1 VALTIRRTKADN
13 LPMSDIRPSTRGLRR
28 RISPLAALTAGAAL
42 LTGLAI
48 AGHSAQQAA
57 TRSLTTLT
65 PPAATPTAAGAP
77 ELTPHGITPTADAS
91 ADPSAVPGQ
100 GAAATARA
108 ATGPVSVR
116 DYFDGGARQPVVDS
130 QSRHPLRMV
139 TAAGGTITYVPR
151 AGGWALKF
159 PKRCTATPSTCPRAI
174 LQGAR
179 DDSLNPGTRPLQY
192 GAAVLM
198 TRADTADGAN
208 VLQKGYSVGG
218 SSQYKLQVD
227 RAAGRPSCV
236 VASNTTI
243 YRAEWRYTVAD
254 GRWHALVCHRAGR
267 TLTLYVD
274 GVKRATK
281 AVPASLSLVN
291 AEPLRIGGKG
301 VAVGNDQFAG
311 YIDNAYVVIG

>member
-1 VALTIRRTKADN
+1 
-13 LPMSDIRPSTRGLRR
+13 MSDIRPSLRGRRR

-48 AGHSAQQAA
+48 AGHSAHEQAA
-57 TRSLTTLT
+57 TRSLATTAAPSAT
-65 PPAATPTAAGAP
+65 PAAPEMPLPAVTASAGATAA
-77 ELTPHGITPTADAS
+77 AS
-91 ADPSAVPGQ
+91 GQ

-108 ATGPVSVR
+108 ATGPVAVR
-116 DYFDGGARQPVVDS
+116 YFFDGGARQPVLDS
-130 QSRHPLRMV
+130 QARHPLRIV

-218 SSQYKLQVD
+218 STQYKLQVD
-227 RAAGRPSCV
+227 HAAGRPSCV
-236 VASNTTI
+236 VASKTAI
-243 YRAEWRYTVAD
+243 YRVQSPYTVAD
-254 GRWHALVCHRAGR
+254 GRWHGLACHRAGG

-274 GVKRATK
+274 GVKRATRS
-281 AVPASLSLVN
+281 VPASLSLVN

-301 VAVGNDQFAG
+301 VTVANDQFAG